1 MNLDKIASDYRDN
14 GFSLISGFC
23 CEPGLDR
30 IKSVARC
37 FHCAW
42 VQENRA
48 FHDARAVN
56 SAYLTSDKYLTDSER
71 LVLFEL
77 IASKKLNKLVDA
89 LPFEVPAFMGTQL
102 FFNPVNKRQRNYW
115 HRDPQYHLSV
125 DEQKQALA
133 GPEVIHF
140 RLALEDEPGIEVVPG
155 SHKQWDTPEQL
166 DIRLEQKGRKHSDD
180 IPEGKKIVLKKGDL
194 LVFSANM
201 IHRGL
206 YGLNRFAFDILV
218 CESKPEFLEFVKPE
232 CLPKQPMFSSF
243 ENSTLFKNVITHK
256 HVSQ

>member
-1 MNLDKIASDYRDN
+1 MNLNRLSIEYEKN
-14 GFSLISGFC
+14 GFVFIPGFC
-23 CEPGLDR
+23 TELELLAQVLNKFHSSW
-30 IKSVARC
+30 IKNNQD
-37 FHCAW
+37 FY
-42 VQENRA
+42 QT
-48 FHDARAVN
+48 RAVN
-56 SAYLTSDKYLTDSER
+56 SAYLTGDKYLTDSER

-77 IASKKLNKLVDA
+77 IASKKFNKLVDT

-102 FFNPVNKRQRNYW
+102 FFNPVNKSQRNYW

-140 RLALEDEPGIEVVPG
+140 RLALEDELGIEVIPG

-166 DIRLEQKGRKHSDD
+166 DIRLVQNGKKHSDE
-180 IPEGKKIVLKKGDL
+180 IPEGKKIALKKGDL

-206 YGLNRFAFDILV
+206 YGLNRFAFDMLV
-218 CESKPEFLEFVKPE
+218 CEAKPELLEFVKPE
-232 CLPKQPMFSSF
+232 CLPKQSMFSSF
-243 ENSTLFKNVITHK
+243 ENPTLFENVITHK
-256 HVSQ
+256 RVSQ